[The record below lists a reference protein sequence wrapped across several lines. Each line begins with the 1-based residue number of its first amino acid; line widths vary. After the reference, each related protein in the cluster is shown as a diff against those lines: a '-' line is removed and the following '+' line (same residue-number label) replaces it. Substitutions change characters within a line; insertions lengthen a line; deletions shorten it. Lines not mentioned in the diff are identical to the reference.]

1 MSPSQWGPPTW
12 IFIHTLAEKIKDTSF
27 DIIGKSLIYNII
39 QICNLLPCPECSQ
52 HAKEFWQKVNLATIK
67 TKNDLKNVLFVFHNT
82 VNRRR
87 KQPIYKYEN
96 LEYYKSRNV
105 VETYNAFARNFN
117 TYGNMNLITD
127 SFHRT
132 RLLYNLKKWITNN
145 ITHFNM

>member
-12 IFIHTLAEKIKDTSF
+12 VFFHTLAEKIKDTSF
-27 DIIGKSLIYNII
+27 DTLGKSLIFNII
-39 QICNLLPCPECSQ
+39 QICNFLPCPECSQ
-52 HAKEFWQKVNLATIK
+52 HAKEFWRKVNLGTIK
-67 TKNDLKNVLFVFHNT
+67 TKNDLKNVLFVFHNA

-87 KQPIYKYEN
+87 KQAIFKYEN

-105 VETYNAFARNFN
+105 VETYNAFSRNFN

-132 RLLYNLKKWITNN
+132 RLLHNLKKWLSNN
-145 ITHFNM
+145 IIHFDK